1 MANNCWNHVVFNGDT
16 AQLKKLHEK
25 FQSYNKTNYFTE
37 FGDFVLGIGKIGDTT
52 EVLEKRHKDAYYT
65 YGTKWWEFDLDDHEE
80 GAEDFTI
87 AGDSA
92 WSPPISL
99 VERICMVYNL
109 TAQMEY
115 EENGMN
121 FAGFVEFDN
130 LGITTNREMSADEYA
145 YENDVSNWIENT
157 KWQYEGESMEDID
170 VKGEHSYASPK
181 HIKELLEAINEFK
194 TI

>member
-1 MANNCWNHVVFNGDT
+1 VFNGDT
-16 AQLKKLHEK
+16 AQLKKLQEK
-25 FQSYNKTNYFTE
+25 FQSYDKTNYFTE

-92 WSPPISL
+92 WSPPINL

-121 FAGFVEFDN
+121 FAGYVEFNN

-145 YENDVSNWIENT
+145 YENDKSNWIENT
-157 KWQYEGESMEDID
+157 KWQYEGESMENVD
-170 VKGEHSYASPK
+170 VQKEHSYASPK

-194 TI
+194 M

>member
-52 EVLEKRHKDAYYT
+52 EVFEKRHKDAYYT

>member
-1 MANNCWNHVVFNGDT
+1 MANNCWNYVVFNGDAT
-16 AQLKKLHEK
+16 QIKKVRSK
-25 FQSYNKTNYFTE
+25 FKEYDKTNYFTE
-37 FGDFVLGIGKIGDTT
+37 FGDFVLDKGKIGDTV
-52 EVLEKRHKDAYYT
+52 EILEKRHKDSFYT

-145 YENDVSNWIENT
+145 SAQSKLQELCARIASLEQTGANPS
-157 KWQYEGESMEDID
+157 GE
-170 VKGEHSYASPK
+170 
-181 HIKELLEAINEFK
+181 ELRALRADCGSLRAAVLSAQR
-194 TI
+194 